1 MVPVNQVILGGDPL
15 LSSGAIN
22 YNLDNQLQMLEKYK
36 QSLEAAKQMQQQPQ
50 IQKYLWDDLE
60 AEISP
65 LTQEQKDLLYSNE
78 EFSTNYDQLQI
89 LVQSELI
96 NLIKGKLENTSAGKE
111 LLSNQLKVVRK
122 LKGKIID
129 QTNREMEM
137 FKKFREF
144 SKVNPGTTYE
154 EFIKMNI

>member
-15 LSSGAIN
+15 LGSSSIN
-22 YNLDNQLQMLEKYK
+22 YNLENQLQMLEKYK
-36 QSLEAAKQMQQQPQ
+36 QSLEAAKQAQQQAQ
-50 IQKYLWDDLE
+50 VQRYLWDDLD
-60 AEISP
+60 AEITP
-65 LTQEQKDLLYSNE
+65 LTQEQRDLLYKDE
-78 EFSTNYDQLQI
+78 EFSSNYDQLQV
-89 LVQSELI
+89 LVQAELI
-96 NLIKGKLENTSAGKE
+96 NLIKGKLENTSAGKD
-111 LLSNQLKVVRK
+111 LLSNQLKVVRR

-144 SKVNPGTTYE
+144 SKANPGTTYE